1 MIIHGMNTLIQLLYF
16 VGVINKFSYKLMDDI
31 STSYSLIS
39 NLGKNNA
46 CINYFRL
53 AMESEQMRSLIILI
67 DQYKYLHMDVAYAVQ
82 LNHAKRNGWKRI

>member
-16 VGVINKFSYKLMDDI
+16 VGVINKFSYKLVDNI

-67 DQYKYLHMDVAYAVQ
+67 DQYKSLHMDVAYAIQ
-82 LNHAKRNGWKRI
+82 LNRAKRNGWKRI